1 MPARTGRRLSCV
13 DDGRVLASRPPR
25 VSASGAAAEVGLAV
39 PGSIQL
45 SRHSHLPFDAVTIDR
60 TLKVRLDRQL
70 YEILRTYILEGRIGV
85 GTGLP
90 ATRTL
95 AAQLGVGRN
104 TVVAAYDQLL
114 AEGYVEAQSGS
125 GTRVAAMMHTSNR
138 PAKDLSKAD
147 SPRLSCRGELMA
159 SRPQPPRSPG
169 KLNLH
174 PGFPESATFPFS
186 TWARLLARNAR
197 RRGDDI
203 LSYQSFAGH
212 WGLREAISE
221 YVAVARGVNCRP
233 DEVIVVTGAQAALDL
248 AARLLLDSGD
258 TVWLEEPGY
267 LGARSAFLGSGADL
281 VPLRVQKGGWD
292 LANPD
297 AKPPRMIYV
306 TPSCQWPLGT
316 IMGKDERMQLL
327 AIAERHN
334 AWIIEDDYDGE
345 YRFRGKPVSA
355 LRGLDHTQR
364 VIYVGTFGKTLFS
377 SLRIGFLV
385 APPGLAPAF
394 ERAVS
399 VTGQFAPLL
408 LQATLA
414 DFIREGYFATHLK
427 RMRKLYVSRQTEF
440 VMLCR
445 RELADWM
452 DIGENDAGMQVLGWL
467 KPPLDDQA
475 IAAAALHYGVDAQPL
490 SINYRQDMPRQGLL
504 LGFAGLGE
512 REMVRAVAGLR
523 SAFLS
528 FGRKITASPSGQQL
542 APSKRK

>member
-1 MPARTGRRLSCV
+1 M
-13 DDGRVLASRPPR
+13 
-25 VSASGAAAEVGLAV
+25 
-39 PGSIQL
+39 
-45 SRHSHLPFDAVTIDR
+45 SRHSHLPFDAVTVDR

-85 GTGLP
+85 GTSLP

-95 AAQLGVGRN
+95 ATQLGVGRN

-125 GTRVAAMMHTSNR
+125 GTRVAALMHSSNR
-138 PAKDLSKAD
+138 SADDSSRAD
-147 SPRLSCRGELMA
+147 SPRLSRRGDLMA
-159 SRPQPPRSPG
+159 SRPQPPRSRG

-212 WGLREAISE
+212 RGLREAIAE

-267 LGARSAFLGSGADL
+267 LGARSAFLSSGAKL
-281 VPLRVQKGGWD
+281 APLRVQKGGWD

-297 AKPPRMIYV
+297 MPPPRMIYV
-306 TPSCQWPLGT
+306 TPSCQWPLGA
-316 IMGKDERMQLL
+316 IMSVEERMRLL

-394 ERAVS
+394 ERALS

-414 DFIREGYFATHLK
+414 DFIREGYFTTHLK
-427 RMRKLYVSRQTEF
+427 RMRRLYVRRQAEF

-445 RELADWM
+445 RELGVWM
-452 DIGENDAGMQVLGWL
+452 EVGENDAGMQILGWL

-475 IAAAALHYGVDAQPL
+475 VADAALQYGVDVQPL
-490 SINYRQDMPRQGLL
+490 SINYLHDTPRQGLL
-504 LGFAGLGE
+504 LGFASLSD
-512 REMVRAVAGLR
+512 REMVRAVDGLK
-523 SAFLS
+523 SAFRSL
-528 FGRKITASPSGQQL
+528 GPKL

>member
-1 MPARTGRRLSCV
+1 M
-13 DDGRVLASRPPR
+13 
-25 VSASGAAAEVGLAV
+25 
-39 PGSIQL
+39 
-45 SRHSHLPFDAVTIDR
+45 SRHSHLPFDAVTVDR
-60 TLKVRLDRQL
+60 SLKVRLDRQL
-70 YEILRTYILEGRIGV
+70 YEILRTYILEGRIGA
-85 GTGLP
+85 GTSLP

-95 AAQLGVGRN
+95 AQQLGVGRN

-125 GTRVAAMMHTSNR
+125 GTRVALLLHSPIRSAKE
-138 PAKDLSKAD
+138 PAPAD
-147 SPRLSCRGELMA
+147 PPRLSRRGELMA

-197 RRGDDI
+197 RRGEDI
-203 LSYQSFAGH
+203 LAYQSFAGH
-212 WGLREAISE
+212 WGLREAIAE
-221 YVAVARGVNCRP
+221 YLAVARGVNCRP
-233 DEVIVVTGAQAALDL
+233 DQVIVVTGAQAALDL
-248 AARLLLDSGD
+248 AARLLLDGGE

-267 LGARSAFLGSGADL
+267 LGARSALLGGGAEL
-281 VPLRVQKGGWD
+281 APLRVHKGGWELGD
-292 LANPD
+292 PGLP
-297 AKPPRMIYV
+297 PPRMIYV

-316 IMGKDERMQLL
+316 IMGMDDRLRLL

-355 LRGLDHTQR
+355 LHGLDHTQR

-385 APPGLAPAF
+385 APPRLAPAF

-414 DFIREGYFATHLK
+414 DFIREGYFAKHLK
-427 RMRKLYVSRQTEF
+427 RMRRLYVRRQTEF
-440 VMLCR
+440 VKLCR
-445 RELADWM
+445 RELSAWM
-452 DIGENDAGMQVLGWL
+452 DVSENDAGMQILGWL
-467 KPPLDDQA
+467 KPPLDDRA
-475 IAAAALHYGVDAQPL
+475 IASAALRHGVDVQPV
-490 SINYRQDMPRQGLL
+490 SINYQCDAPRQGLL
-504 LGFAGLGE
+504 LGFAGLGD
-512 REMVRAVAGLR
+512 REMVRAVNGLR
-523 SAFLS
+523 SAFQSFDPEKASLS
-528 FGRKITASPSGQQL
+528 ADRRLDLSNGKKVALT
-542 APSKRK
+542 